1 MKRVFLVIILSLVVI
16 YSTTAFAA
24 QEFKFT
30 DGTLIRGE
38 IQGETLRIKTKFGE
52 LHPKVSD
59 IAFVSEGKIELR
71 DGSQVMG
78 ELLPE
83 VEEQGTEKSASEQK
97 KGLLFKTKYGTFELF
112 FSMEDLEYID
122 FKK

>member
-1 MKRVFLVIILSLVVI
+1 MKRIFLVIILSLVLV

-71 DGSQVMG
+71 DGSQIMG

-83 VEEQGTEKSASEQK
+83 GEEQEKETSEQK
-97 KGLLFKTKYGTFELF
+97 KGLLFKTKYDTFELF
-112 FSMEDLEYID
+112 FSMEDIEYID